1 VTHPSGF
8 DQSVAKSNLSGV
20 LILCAVAAALFY
32 GVADYSGARATRH
45 TAATSVTFAGQSVA
59 LLLLLAIVPLTRA
72 QMPSLGDWIWSG
84 GAGLGGALA
93 LVSFYTAMSHG
104 SMTVIA
110 PISAVIGMSIP
121 VIVGLAQGERPA
133 PIAFLGIAMAIAAVA
148 LVSDVLDHH
157 DLPTPWSAIGLAA
170 VAGIGFGLIF
180 VCLNQTSKD
189 IGLWP
194 LVGQRLVSIP
204 TVGLLILFSRHRRK
218 IPRGIWPLVVLSGVL
233 DTAANGLYLI
243 AVRAGMLSLVSVI
256 TALYPVSTVM
266 LALRF
271 DREKLH
277 RSQWLGM
284 ALGGASLVIVGYA
297 SSL

>member
-1 VTHPSGF
+1 MF
-8 DQSVAKSNLSGV
+8 
-20 LILCAVAAALFY
+20 ILYAVAAALIY

-45 TAATSVTFAGQSVA
+45 TAATSVTFVGQSVA
-59 LLLLLAIVPLTRA
+59 LLVLLAIVPLTHA
-72 QMPSLGDWIWSG
+72 QLPSLADWIWSG
-84 GAGLGGALA
+84 GGGLAGALA
-93 LVSFYTAMSHG
+93 LVSFYTAMSRG
-104 SMTVIA
+104 SMTVVA
-110 PISAVIGMSIP
+110 PISAVIGMAIP
-121 VIVGLAQGERPA
+121 VIVGLAGGERPA

-157 DLPTPWSAIGLAA
+157 DLPTPWSVIGMAA
-170 VAGIGFGLIF
+170 VAGVGFGFIF
-180 VCLNQTSKD
+180 VCLKQTSPD

-194 LVGQRLVSIP
+194 LVGQRLVSVP
-204 TVGLLILFSRHRRK
+204 AVGLLILFSRHRQK
-218 IPRGIWPLVVLSGVL
+218 IPRVVWSLIVLCGVL
-233 DTAANGLYLI
+233 DTVANGLYLI

-284 ALGGASLVIVGYA
+284 ALGAASLMIVGYA

>member
-1 VTHPSGF
+1 MLVF
-8 DQSVAKSNLSGV
+8 
-20 LILCAVAAALFY
+20 ILFAVAAALFY

-45 TAATSVTFAGQSVA
+45 TAATSVTFAGQSIAV
-59 LLLLLAIVPLTRA
+59 LLLLAIVPLTRA
-72 QMPSLGDWIWSG
+72 QTPSMEDWLWSG
-84 GAGLGGALA
+84 GGGLGGALA
-93 LVSFYTAMSHG
+93 LVSFYTAMSRG

-121 VIVGLAQGERPA
+121 VIVGLAKGERPA

-148 LVSDVLDHH
+148 LVSDVLDRH

-180 VCLNQTSKD
+180 VCLNETSKD

-194 LVGQRLVSIP
+194 LVGQRLVSVP
-204 TVGLLILFSRHRRK
+204 TVGLLILFSRNRQK
-218 IPRGIWPLVVLSGVL
+218 IPRIAMPLVVLSGVL
-233 DTAANGLYLI
+233 DTSANGLYLI
-243 AVRAGMLSLVSVI
+243 AVREGLLSLVAVI
-256 TALYPVSTVM
+256 TALYPVSTVL

-271 DREKLH
+271 DRERLH

-284 ALGGASLVIVGYA
+284 ALGAASLMIVGYA

>member
-1 VTHPSGF
+1 MF
-8 DQSVAKSNLSGV
+8 
-20 LILCAVAAALFY
+20 ILCAVAAALFY

-45 TAATSVTFAGQSVA
+45 AAATSVTFAGQSVA

-72 QMPSLGDWIWSG
+72 QMPLLIDWMWSG
-84 GAGLGGALA
+84 GGGLGGALA
-93 LVSFYTAMSHG
+93 LVSFYTAMSRG

-133 PIAFLGIAMAIAAVA
+133 PVAFLGIAMAIAAVA

-170 VAGIGFGLIF
+170 VAGVGFGLIF
-180 VCLNQTSKD
+180 VCLNQTSDD

-194 LVGQRLVSIP
+194 LVGQRLVSVP
-204 TVGLLILFSRHRRK
+204 AVGLLILFSRHRQR
-218 IPRGIWPLVVLSGVL
+218 IPRVVLPLVVLSGVL

-284 ALGGASLVIVGYA
+284 ALGAASLMIVGYA

>member
-1 VTHPSGF
+1 
-8 DQSVAKSNLSGV
+8 
-20 LILCAVAAALFY
+20 
-32 GVADYSGARATRH
+32 
-45 TAATSVTFAGQSVA
+45 
-59 LLLLLAIVPLTRA
+59 
-72 QMPSLGDWIWSG
+72 MPSLGDWIWSG

-93 LVSFYTAMSHG
+93 LVSFYTAMSRG

-170 VAGIGFGLIF
+170 VAGVGFGLIF

-194 LVGQRLVSIP
+194 LVGQRMVSIP

-218 IPRGIWPLVVLSGVL
+218 IPKGVWPLVVLSGVL

>member
-1 VTHPSGF
+1 MF
-8 DQSVAKSNLSGV
+8 
-20 LILCAVAAALFY
+20 ILYAVAAALFY
-32 GVADYSGARATRH
+32 GVADYSGGRATRH
-45 TAATSVTFAGQSVA
+45 TAATSVTFVGQGVA
-59 LLLLLAIVPLTRA
+59 LFLLLAIVPLTRA
-72 QMPSLGDWIWSG
+72 QLPSLGDWIWSG
-84 GAGLGGALA
+84 GGGLGGALA
-93 LVSFYTAMSHG
+93 LVSFYTAMSRG

-133 PIAFLGIAMAIAAVA
+133 PIAFLGIAMAIVAVA
-148 LVSDVLDHH
+148 LVSDVLDRH
-157 DLPTPWSAIGLAA
+157 DLPTPWSAIGMAA
-170 VAGIGFGLIF
+170 VAGVGFGLIF
-180 VCLNQTSKD
+180 VCLDQTSKD

-194 LVGQRLVSIP
+194 LVGQRLVSVP
-204 TVGLLILFSRHRRK
+204 AVGMLILFSRHRQK
-218 IPRGIWPLVVLSGVL
+218 IPRVVLPLVVLSGIL

-284 ALGGASLVIVGYA
+284 ALAAVSLVLVGYA